1 MQKRR
6 ISSLKIP
13 TQNFRGDGRGSPYPL
28 DFKQSSAAL
37 AVESGQ
43 PVSVTA
49 KNLGININTLH
60 GWVAKFY
67 PNRLANCQPK
77 DAINEELQRLRREN
91 ARLKQERDILKKA
104 AAYFAREM

>member
-1 MQKRR
+1 MNKRV
-6 ISSLKIP
+6 
-13 TQNFRGDGRGSPYPL
+13 TTVYPL

-67 PNRLANCQPK
+67 PNRLGVCR
-77 DAINEELQRLRREN
+77 I
-91 ARLKQERDILKKA
+91 
-104 AAYFAREM
+104 